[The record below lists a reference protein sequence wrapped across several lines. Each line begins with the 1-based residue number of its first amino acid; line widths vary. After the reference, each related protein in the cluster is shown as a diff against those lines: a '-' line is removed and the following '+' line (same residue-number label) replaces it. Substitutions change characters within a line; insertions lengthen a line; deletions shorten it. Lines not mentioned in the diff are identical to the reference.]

1 MDKSTYRTDPMF
13 LRNGYETE
21 GRWNFP
27 IVKKQEISISDGVE
41 LIAVSDT
48 SRNDTKNL
56 HKGIHFFVDDP
67 RFEGVYHHPERSL
80 EKFSKYRFLLLP
92 DYSLF
97 AEMPLWRQIESVGKN
112 RWCGAYWQAHGLT
125 VIPAISWGLYPTFDF
140 CFDGI
145 ERGSI
150 VVVSVVGC
158 KKNKTQFL
166 RGYFSMLE
174 RIAPSHV
181 ICFGAP
187 FPEMGE
193 NITVVDYIQS
203 RKAVR

>member
-1 MDKSTYRTDPMF
+1 M
-13 LRNGYETE
+13 
-21 GRWNFP
+21 
-27 IVKKQEISISDGVE
+27 
-41 LIAVSDT
+41 
-48 SRNDTKNL
+48 
-56 HKGIHFFVDDP
+56 DDP
-67 RFEGVYHHPERSL
+67 RFEGVYHHPEHSL